1 MSQPH
6 ARRPLPPAAPAV
18 VTVAAEARE
27 AFSNEG
33 TKRLLD
39 TLSPPRSY

>member
-6 ARRPLPPAAPAV
+6 ARRPIPPAAAAV

-27 AFSNEG
+27 GFSDEG